1 MSIPEFSA
9 ALKNKALASWF
20 KLEAAG
26 GGSASKA
33 TREAYS
39 LENVNAL
46 VNPVNIYRS
55 GEQTAEKT
63 AFIITK
69 DTVRDLLVSLK
80 GVTDPGQLE
89 LMTDEYFNLFR
100 KKGEGVAVKRKKIT
114 VGNGIPA
121 VYFPNIAFD
130 SITNL
135 VNRILNI
142 SPGELSKY
150 YEKGHVVSLTTE
162 LLQETAERIQK
173 VDTTG
178 VSGKAFL
185 LDQLDKVIAYYK
197 RLDLASANLKPA
209 SDISIYAQ
217 YEKRASRRRGAK
229 YLVEL
234 QTKSTNRE
242 SAEEVK
248 ATLGTIRKLFTPAGL
263 SEAAIEKLLDK
274 LKASVTDPKF
284 QQDLL
289 QMKSSPPLIKM
300 VEKMFV
306 DTLSGKEGP
315 EQVYTGTN
323 LLVGVKKLPKLDTSN
338 IKREINTVL
347 QQAATLKTKIKST
360 RAKVVKPD
368 PYLNLFS
375 LQSFI
380 NSHLQ
385 DVISANMGD
394 GRRRDIL
401 NYRTGRFAGSVR
413 VEKLSQSRE
422 GMITAFYSYMK
433 NPYATFS
440 DGGRQQNPR
449 SRDPKLL
456 ITKSIREIAAEKVAN
471 RLRAVVV

>member
-1 MSIPEFSA
+1 MSIAEFSS

-26 GGSASKA
+26 GGSASKSA
-33 TREAYS
+33 QEAYS

-46 VNPVNIYRS
+46 VNPVGMYRS
-55 GEQTAEKT
+55 AEQTAEKT

-69 DTVRDLLVSLK
+69 DTIRELLVSIK
-80 GVTDPGQLE
+80 GIEDPTL
-89 LMTDEYFNLFR
+89 LDSLSNEYFNLFK

-135 VNRILNI
+135 VNRILDI
-142 SPGELSKY
+142 KPGDLAKY
-150 YEKGHVVSLTTE
+150 YEKGHVVGLTTE

-178 VSGKAFL
+178 AFGKSFL
-185 LDQLDKVIAYYK
+185 LDQLDNVIAYYK

-234 QTKSTNRE
+234 QLKSTNRQ

-248 ATLGTIRKLFTPAGL
+248 ATIGTIRKLFTPAGL

-274 LKASVTDPKF
+274 LKASASDPKF
-284 QQDLL
+284 QQDLV
-289 QMKSSPPLIKM
+289 QMKSSPPLIDM
-300 VEKMFV
+300 VAKMFKDELTGKP
-306 DTLSGKEGP
+306 DT

-323 LLVGVKKLPKLDTSN
+323 LLIGTKTLPKVDTRNIKKEVDQKVRELEALKRKLKVKKPIKLS
-338 IKREINTVL
+338 V
-347 QQAATLKTKIKST
+347 
-360 RAKVVKPD
+360 D

-375 LQSFI
+375 LQTFI
-380 NSHLQ
+380 NTHLQ

-394 GRRRDIL
+394 GDRRDIL
-401 NYRTGRFAGSVR
+401 NYRTGRFASSVKL
-413 VEKLSQSRE
+413 EKLSQSRE
-422 GMITAFYSYMK
+422 GLITAFYSYMK

-440 DGGRQQNPR
+440 EGGRQQYPKT
-449 SRDPKLL
+449 RDPKLL
-456 ITKSIREIAAEKVAN
+456 VAKSIREIAAQKVSN
-471 RLRAVVV
+471 RLRAVAV